1 MRRVRFREAAN
12 RAAMV
17 YISIPQSS
25 RESKIKENQISYL
38 DDFGF
43 AGVQVRLC
51 SGHVEKRSTSF
62 FFPKKEGSTFE
73 HLTKTLRVPVH

>member
-1 MRRVRFREAAN
+1 MLRVRFREAAN
-12 RAAMV
+12 RAAV

-25 RESKIKENQISYL
+25 RESKIKGNQISYL
-38 DDFGF
+38 DGFGL

-62 FFPKKEGSTFE
+62 FSPKKEGLTFE